1 MSDIIA
7 DFSVLIQTLPLFLP
21 KSRGQPEPEL
31 MNKLLLI
38 ISALLLAGCATLSE
52 NECRS
57 ADWYAI
63 GFEDGARGRPVS
75 YLAEHRKA
83 CADYQVTPAFEPY
96 RQGHEQGVSQ
106 FCTADNG
113 FALGRRGGRY
123 QNVCPP
129 ALAAVFV
136 PAYQRGQQI
145 YRVER
150 QIQDAQRQQRQE
162 EQAIANDR
170 TRITE
175 IESLLI
181 HESGNSESRKQLL
194 AEMRALEAGIF
205 EHQQRIFH
213 LAEELNA
220 LYAEMRALE
229 SAP

>member
-1 MSDIIA
+1 MKKYA
-7 DFSVLIQTLPLFLP
+7 
-21 KSRGQPEPEL
+21 
-31 MNKLLLI
+31 LLLI
-38 ISALLLAGCATLSE
+38 SMLLLSGCATLSE
-52 NECRS
+52 SECRS

-63 GFEDGARGRPVS
+63 GFEDGAQGRPVS
-75 YLAEHRKA
+75 YLSEHRKA

-96 RQGHEQGVSQ
+96 RQGHEQGVAQ
-106 FCTADNG
+106 YCTADNG

-129 ALAAVFV
+129 AQAAVFV
-136 PAYQRGQQI
+136 PAYQRGYQL
-145 YRVER
+145 YMVER
-150 QIQDAQRQQRQE
+150 QIQEAQRQQRQE
-162 EQAIANDR
+162 EQAVANDR
-170 TRITE
+170 QRITE

-194 AEMRALEAGIF
+194 AEMRALEAGIH

-213 LAEELNA
+213 LAEELDA